1 MPGESLRAEAARTG
15 ATLYQVRKSRLRN
28 ADTASFRQRREERQ
42 AQQRIRTKRQSE
54 EFSHLPAPAEA
65 AWERPTDFPLTSEE
79 TPHGA
84 QGPFGPSPDPA
95 WDFYWP
101 TRTINPPRPRTL
113 QARYSRNNHE
123 LQVIFR
129 DGTPWTYFDVPPNI
143 WQRFKRTE
151 SPGRYINAVLNG
163 YDYAHGGWGT
173 VVGEARGLEG

>member
-1 MPGESLRAEAARTG
+1 MARESLRAEAARTG
-15 ATLYQVRKSRLRN
+15 ASLYEVRKSRLRG
-28 ADTASFRQRREERQ
+28 ADDATFRQRREERH
-42 AQQRIRTKRQSE
+42 AQQRIRTKRQE
-54 EFSHLPAPAEA
+54 EGYSHLPAPAEA
-65 AWERPTDFPLTSEE
+65 GWETAGPGFPLTSEE

-113 QARYSRNNHE
+113 QARYSRNIRE

-163 YDYAHGGWGT
+163 YDYSRCGWGSI
-173 VVGEARGLEG
+173 VGED